1 MKVTSLL
8 RNKIIRLSSI
18 EVKCRFPEEVWSLGK
33 VLVMRLLPFT
43 RVSEAKII
51 INYHYCPNSLP
62 NPPKKRFYFNA
73 TQTHLYNGTTL
84 LNSQPTWSRR
94 AEALKVTDGKHFLW
108 YQTVSGQKALASGQN
123 LSFYFPMALEQTTT
137 ITTAYEQFVMF
148 SEAACHVSNSHKLS
162 SPKTIRT
169 WSLAVL

>member
-51 INYHYCPNSLP
+51 INSHYCPNSVP
-62 NPPKKRFYFNA
+62 NANKKKRFYFNA
-73 TQTHLYNGTTL
+73 TQTHL
-84 LNSQPTWSRR
+84 
-94 AEALKVTDGKHFLW
+94 
-108 YQTVSGQKALASGQN
+108 
-123 LSFYFPMALEQTTT
+123 
-137 ITTAYEQFVMF
+137 
-148 SEAACHVSNSHKLS
+148 
-162 SPKTIRT
+162 
-169 WSLAVL
+169 